1 MITVF
6 GSINIDLVTSVER
19 IAAPGETVLG
29 PSYAAIPGGKGANQA
44 LAARR
49 AGAEVALVGATG
61 RDGFAGP
68 ALALLRDAGV
78 MLDGVAERD
87 APTGAAFI
95 AVDAGGQNAITVA
108 AGANAEAAA
117 SQINAGTLRHGS
129 LLLLQREVPDVEGEA
144 AAALART
151 AGLRTILNLAP
162 SGFVSEAYLR
172 KIDILVVNEH
182 EAADLAK
189 VLRLGPDFDVLAQ
202 HLRRAFGVS
211 ALVVTLGSEGVI
223 GWDAELAHRMPCPK
237 VAVVDTTAAGDSF
250 VGAFAAA
257 LDAGL
262 PFAEALRRG
271 TAAGSLA
278 CTRAGAQTS
287 IPWKTEIEALLAQG
301 DA

>member
-6 GSINIDLVTSVER
+6 GSINIDLVTSVAR

-61 RDGFAGP
+61 HDGFASP

-78 MLDGVAERD
+78 VLDDVAEVD

-95 AVDAGGQNAITVA
+95 AVDADGQNAITVA

-117 SQINAGTLRHGS
+117 NQIRAATLRHGG
-129 LLLLQREVPDVEGEA
+129 LLLLQRETPDREGEA
-144 AAALART
+144 AAVLART

-162 SGFVSEAYLR
+162 SGLVSEAYLR
-172 KIDILVVNEH
+172 SIDILVVNEH
-182 EAADLAK
+182 EAADLAAA
-189 VLRLGPDFDVLAQ
+189 LGLGSDHGVLAQ
-202 HLRRAFGVS
+202 HLRQAFGVS
-211 ALVVTLGSEGVI
+211 ATVVTLGSEGVI
-223 GWDAELAHRMPCPK
+223 GWEGGTAHRVTCPK

-262 PFAEALRRG
+262 SFAEALRRG

-287 IPWKTEIEALLAQG
+287 IPWKTDIETLLAQDG
-301 DA
+301 T